1 MSHSPAPV
9 SPAAG
14 PAAAAPG
21 TTRHGLPDDATVEA
35 FLRDGTVVLRGVL
48 DAGALAVLE
57 RGIEVNLAAPSPFGL
72 FASLPDDPGR
82 FFEDFRCWQRIPVY
96 EAILHDC
103 ALPAI
108 AAQQMRRGEA
118 ARVTRV
124 KVPKAAE
131 ARSRTGLSQEQF
143 ARLLGVSARTLQ
155 DWEQGRREPTGAAK
169 TLLRVAY
176 EHPEV
181 LLKLER

>member
-1 MSHSPAPV
+1 MS
-9 SPAAG
+9 
-14 PAAAAPG
+14 
-21 TTRHGLPDDATVEA
+21 EE
-35 FLRDGTVVLRGVL
+35 
-48 DAGALAVLE
+48 LE
-57 RGIEVNLAAPSPFGL
+57 RFKRDLLKSVK
-72 FASLPDDPGR
+72 
-82 FFEDFRCWQRIPVY
+82 
-96 EAILHDC
+96 
-103 ALPAI
+103 
-108 AAQQMRRGEA
+108 QMRSGEA

-124 KVPKAAE
+124 KVPEAAE

>member
-1 MSHSPAPV
+1 MS
-9 SPAAG
+9 
-14 PAAAAPG
+14 
-21 TTRHGLPDDATVEA
+21 TE
-35 FLRDGTVVLRGVL
+35 
-48 DAGALAVLE
+48 LE
-57 RGIEVNLAAPSPFGL
+57 RFKQDLLKSVK
-72 FASLPDDPGR
+72 
-82 FFEDFRCWQRIPVY
+82 
-96 EAILHDC
+96 
-103 ALPAI
+103 
-108 AAQQMRRGEA
+108 QMRQGEA

-124 KVPKAAE
+124 KVPQAAE

-143 ARLLGVSARTLQ
+143 AKLLGVSARTLQ

>member
-1 MSHSPAPV
+1 MS
-9 SPAAG
+9 
-14 PAAAAPG
+14 
-21 TTRHGLPDDATVEA
+21 TEI
-35 FLRDGTVVLRGVL
+35 
-48 DAGALAVLE
+48 E
-57 RGIEVNLAAPSPFGL
+57 RFKQDLLKSVK
-72 FASLPDDPGR
+72 
-82 FFEDFRCWQRIPVY
+82 
-96 EAILHDC
+96 
-103 ALPAI
+103 
-108 AAQQMRRGEA
+108 QMRQGEA

-124 KVPKAAE
+124 KVPQAAE